1 MSSRSSFGRTPERAG
16 QVKRTG
22 ISSLTGLALAAV
34 LYVAVN
40 VLFNVSAPQ
49 VRLDVTED
57 GLFTLSDGTL
67 ATLARIDEPVELH
80 FFLSGH
86 LGREVPLYASY
97 GLRVRELLAEIA
109 AASGGKVI
117 LREHDPRPFSRGEE
131 LAVSFGVQ
139 GVPVESGGELAYFGL
154 AGTSSIDDI
163 ETVAFFQ
170 PEREML
176 LEYDI
181 ARMIHTLSD
190 PEPTVVGV
198 MGSLPVMGDMH
209 AQAQGGVLVPW
220 AIARHL
226 KAGFDTIHLPESIDD
241 LPASIDVMMVVH
253 PRAMSDRAIYEL
265 EQFLFRGGRALLF
278 VDPRAESDTS
288 VGPEAASS
296 SAGGLGPLFEAWGIE
311 VPDRQ
316 LVGDRSMALTINA
329 GTAGRPVPA
338 EFLVWLGASTEHL
351 AQDDPVTARLP
362 TLNFASAG
370 SIRQAADSPL
380 ALEPLI
386 TSSRDSGPIDVDAV
400 RGLRPDVLGL
410 LDRFRPDADVHV
422 LGARLT
428 GEVATAFPDGPPP
441 RTVTRSAAERSVD
454 PDPPHLMSSRR
465 PINVILVADADLLE
479 DRFWLRR
486 RQFFGREVEEAIAG
500 NADFVVNALGN
511 LAGSDALLKL
521 RSRGVSQR
529 PFEKI
534 RALER
539 DAESRLQD
547 KERALQDKLRDTRE
561 TIAGLEGVR
570 TTEDALTGER
580 RVAVSL
586 TEGQRAEVEA
596 LRGQMLSIRRQL
608 HDVRRSLREDVES
621 LEAWLRFANIGL
633 VPIALSGVT
642 IIVGLVR
649 IARRRRYHLGL
660 RERGAS

>member
-1 MSSRSSFGRTPERAG
+1 MT
-16 QVKRTG
+16 RTG
-22 ISSLTGLALAAV
+22 INSLTGLLLAAV

-40 VLFNVSAPQ
+40 ILSNVSAPEI
-49 VRLDVTED
+49 RLDVTED

-67 ATLARIDEPVELH
+67 ATLARIDEPIELH
-80 FFLSGH
+80 FFLSGR

-117 LREHDPRPFSRGEE
+117 LREHDPKPFSRGEE

-139 GVPVESGGELAYFGL
+139 GVPVDSGGELSYFGL
-154 AGTSSIDDI
+154 AGTNSVDDT
-163 ETVAFFQ
+163 ETVPFFQ

-181 ARMIHTLSD
+181 ARMIHALSD

-198 MGSLPVMGDMH
+198 MGSLPVMGDMY

-226 KAGFDTIHLPESIDD
+226 KTGFDTIHLPESIDD

-265 EQFLFRGGRALLF
+265 EQFLFRGGRALIF

-296 SAGGLGPLFEAWGIE
+296 STGGLGPLIETWGIE

-329 GTAGRPVPA
+329 GTAARPVPA
-338 EFLVWLGASTEHL
+338 EYLAWLGASAEHL

-362 TLNFASAG
+362 ALNLASAG
-370 SIRQAADSPL
+370 FIRRDESSPL

-410 LDRFRPDADVHV
+410 LDRFRPDGDAHV
-422 LGARLT
+422 LAARLT

-441 RTVTRSAAERSVD
+441 RTVAKSAAELAAD
-454 PDPPHLMSSRR
+454 PDPPHLMRSRR
-465 PINVILVADADLLE
+465 PINVILVADADLLA
-479 DRFWLRR
+479 DRFWLRKQ
-486 RQFFGREVEEAIAG
+486 QFFGRDIEEAIAG

-529 PFEKI
+529 PFERI

-539 DAESRLQD
+539 DAASRLRD
-547 KERALQDKLRDTRE
+547 KERELQDKLRETRE
-561 TIAGLEGVR
+561 KIGGLEGVR
-570 TTEDALTGER
+570 TTEDASTGER
-580 RVAVSL
+580 RVVVSL
-586 TEGQRAEVEA
+586 TDGQRAEVEA

-608 HDVRRSLREDVES
+608 HAVRRSLRENVES
-621 LEAWLRFANIGL
+621 LEAWLQFANIGL
-633 VPIALSGVT
+633 VPIVLSGVA
-642 IIVGLVR
+642 ILVGLVR
-649 IARRRRYHLGL
+649 VARRRRYHLGL
-660 RERGAS
+660 RERAAS

>member
-1 MSSRSSFGRTPERAG
+1 MT
-16 QVKRTG
+16 RTG
-22 ISSLTGLALAAV
+22 IDSLAGLLIAAV

-40 VLFNVSAPQ
+40 ILCNVSAPQ
-49 VRLDVTED
+49 ARLDVTED

-86 LGREVPLYASY
+86 LAREVPLYASY

-117 LREHDPRPFSRGEE
+117 LREHDPEPFSRAEE

-139 GVPVESGGELAYFGL
+139 RVPVDGGGELAYFGL
-154 AGTSSIDDI
+154 AGTNSVD
-163 ETVAFFQ
+163 ETQTVPFFQ
-170 PEREML
+170 PERERL
-176 LEYDI
+176 LEYDV
-181 ARMIHTLSD
+181 ARMIHALSD

-209 AQAQGGVLVPW
+209 AQARGGVLVPW
-220 AIARHL
+220 AIARRL
-226 KAGFDTIHLPESIDD
+226 RTGFDTIHLPESIDD

-278 VDPRAESDTS
+278 VDPKAESDTS
-288 VGPEAASS
+288 VGPEAASTS
-296 SAGGLGPLFEAWGIE
+296 TGGLGPLFETWGIE

-316 LVGDRSMALTINA
+316 LLGDRSMALTINA
-329 GTAGRPVPA
+329 GTAARPAPA
-338 EFLVWLGASTEHL
+338 EFLVWLGASAEHL

-362 TLNFASAG
+362 VLNLASAG
-370 SIRQAADSPL
+370 FIRQAESSPL

-386 TSSRDSGPIDVDAV
+386 TSSRDSGPIDVDTV
-400 RGLRPDVLGL
+400 RGPRPDVLGL
-410 LDRFRPDADVHV
+410 LDRFRPDGDVHV

-441 RTVTRSAAERSVD
+441 RTIAKTAAELAAD
-454 PDPPHLMSSRR
+454 PDPPQLMRSRR
-465 PINVILVADADLLE
+465 PINVILVADADLLD
-479 DRFWLRR
+479 DRFWLRKR
-486 RQFFGREVEEAIAG
+486 RFFGRDVEEAIAG

-529 PFEKI
+529 PFERI

-539 DAESRLQD
+539 DAEGRFRE
-547 KERALQDKLRDTRE
+547 KERELQDKLRE
-561 TIAGLEGVR
+561 TQEKIAGLEGVR

-580 RVAVSL
+580 RVVVSL

-596 LRGQMLSIRRQL
+596 LRGQLLSIRRQL
-608 HDVRRSLREDVES
+608 HAVRRSLRENVEG
-621 LEAWLRFANIGL
+621 LEAWVQFANIGL
-633 VPIALSGVT
+633 VPIALSGVAVL
-642 IIVGLVR
+642 VGLVR
-649 IARRRRYHLGL
+649 IAQRRRYHLGL
-660 RERGAS
+660 RARDAS

>member
-1 MSSRSSFGRTPERAG
+1 MT
-16 QVKRTG
+16 RTG
-22 ISSLTGLALAAV
+22 INSLIGLALGAV

-40 VLFNVSAPQ
+40 ILFNVSAPEL
-49 VRLDVTED
+49 RLDVTED

-67 ATLARIDEPVELH
+67 ATLARIDEPIELH
-80 FFLSGH
+80 FFLSGR

-109 AASGGKVI
+109 SASGGKVI
-117 LREHDPRPFSRGEE
+117 LREHDPKPFSRGEE

-139 GVPVESGGELAYFGL
+139 GVPVDSGGELAYFGL
-154 AGTSSIDDI
+154 AGTNSVDDT
-163 ETVAFFQ
+163 ETVPFFQ

-220 AIARHL
+220 AITRHL

-241 LPASIDVMMVVH
+241 LPASVDVMMVVH

-296 SAGGLGPLFEAWGIE
+296 STGGLGRLFETWGIE

-329 GTAGRPVPA
+329 GTAARPVPA
-338 EFLVWLGASTEHL
+338 EFLVWLGASAEHL

-362 TLNFASAG
+362 ALNLASAG
-370 SIRQAADSPL
+370 SIRQEEGSPL

-410 LDRFRPDADVHV
+410 LDRFRPDGDVHI

-428 GEVATAFPDGPPP
+428 GEVDTAFPHGPPP
-441 RTVTRSAAERSVD
+441 RTVAKTAAELSAD
-454 PDPPHLMSSRR
+454 PDPPQLMRSRR
-465 PINVILVADADLLE
+465 PINVILVADTDLLQ
-479 DRFWLRR
+479 DRFWLRK
-486 RQFFGREVEEAIAG
+486 RQFFGRDVEEAIAG

-529 PFEKI
+529 PFERV

-539 DAESRLQD
+539 DAESQFRD
-547 KERALQDKLRDTRE
+547 KERELQDKLRE
-561 TIAGLEGVR
+561 TQEKIAGLEGVR

-580 RVAVSL
+580 RVVVSL
-586 TEGQRAEVEA
+586 TDGQRAEVEA

-608 HDVRRSLREDVES
+608 HEVRRSLRENVES
-621 LEAWLRFANIGL
+621 LEAWLQFANIGL
-633 VPIALSGVT
+633 VPIALSGVA
-642 IIVGLVR
+642 ILVAMVR
-649 IARRRRYHLGL
+649 IARRRRYHYYLDSSSARDL
-660 RERGAS
+660 HS

>member
-1 MSSRSSFGRTPERAG
+1 MT
-16 QVKRTG
+16 RTG
-22 ISSLTGLALAAV
+22 INSLTGLAFAAV

-40 VLFNVSAPQ
+40 ILFNVSSPQ

-57 GLFTLSDGTL
+57 GLFTLSEGTL

-80 FFLSGH
+80 FFLSGR
-86 LGREVPLYASY
+86 LVREVPLYATY

-117 LREHDPRPFSRGEE
+117 LREHDPKPFSRGEE

-154 AGTSSIDDI
+154 AGRNSVDDT
-163 ETVAFFQ
+163 ETVPFFQ

-190 PEPTVVGV
+190 PEPAVVGV
-198 MGSLPVMGDMH
+198 LGSLPIMGDMH

-220 AIARHL
+220 AIARHV
-226 KAGFDTIHLPESIDD
+226 KTGFGTIHLPESIDD

-253 PRAMSDRAIYEL
+253 PRAMTERAIYAL
-265 EQFLFRGGRALLF
+265 EQFLFRGGRALIF
-278 VDPRAESDTS
+278 VDPKAESDTS

-296 SAGGLGPLFEAWGIE
+296 STDGLDPLLRKWGIE

-329 GTAGRPVPA
+329 GTAARPVPA
-338 EFLVWLGASTEHL
+338 EFLAWLGASAEHL

-362 TLNFASAG
+362 VLNLASAG
-370 SIRQAADSPL
+370 FIRRDEDSPL

-386 TSSRDSGPIDVDAV
+386 ASGRDSGRIDVDAV
-400 RGLRPDVLGL
+400 RGMRPDVLGL
-410 LDRFRPDADVHV
+410 LDRFRPDGDTYVI
-422 LGARLT
+422 GARLT

-441 RTVTRSAAERSVD
+441 RTVAKTAAELAAD
-454 PDPPHLMSSRR
+454 PDPPQLLRSRR

-479 DRFWLRR
+479 DRFWLRK
-486 RQFFGREVEEAIAG
+486 RQFFGRDVEEAIAG

-529 PFEKI
+529 PFERI
-534 RALER
+534 RALEQ
-539 DAESRLQD
+539 DAESRFRE
-547 KERALQDKLRDTRE
+547 KERELQDKLRE
-561 TIAGLEGVR
+561 TQEKIAGLEGVR
-570 TTEDALTGER
+570 TTEDTSSGER
-580 RVAVSL
+580 RVVVSL
-586 TEGQRAEVEA
+586 TDGQRAQIEA
-596 LRGQMLSIRRQL
+596 LRGQMLSIRREL
-608 HDVRRSLREDVES
+608 HAVRRSLREDVER
-621 LEAWLRFANIGL
+621 LEAWLQFANIGL
-633 VPIALSGVT
+633 VPVALSGVA
-642 IIVGLVR
+642 VLAGLIR
-649 IARRRRYHLGL
+649 IAGRRRYHLVQ
-660 RERGAS
+660 RERAGG

>member
-1 MSSRSSFGRTPERAG
+1 MT
-16 QVKRTG
+16 RTG
-22 ISSLTGLALAAV
+22 INSLVGLALAAV

-40 VLFNVSAPQ
+40 VLFNVSTPEM
-49 VRLDVTED
+49 RLDVTED

-80 FFLSGH
+80 FFLSEH

-117 LREHDPRPFSRGEE
+117 LHEHDPEPFSRGEE

-139 GVPVESGGELAYFGL
+139 GVPVDSGGELAYFGL
-154 AGTSSIDDI
+154 AGTNSVDDT
-163 ETVAFFQ
+163 ETVPFFQ

-181 ARMIHTLSD
+181 ARMIHALSD

-226 KAGFDTIHLPESIDD
+226 KTAFDTLHLPESIDD
-241 LPASIDVMMVVH
+241 LPASVDVMMVVH
-253 PRAMSDRAIYEL
+253 PRAMSDRAIYAL

-296 SAGGLGPLFEAWGIE
+296 SAGGLGRLFETWGIE
-311 VPDRQ
+311 VPDRR

-329 GTAGRPVPA
+329 GTAARPVPA
-338 EFLVWLGASTEHL
+338 EYLAWLGASAEHL

-362 TLNFASAG
+362 VLNLASAG
-370 SIRQAADSPL
+370 FIRQAEGSPL

-386 TSSRDSGPIDVDAV
+386 TSSLDSAPIDVDAV

-410 LDRFRPDADVHV
+410 LDRFQPDGDAYV

-441 RTVTRSAAERSVD
+441 RTVAKTAAERSAD
-454 PDPPHLMSSRR
+454 PDPPQLMRSRR

-479 DRFWLRR
+479 DRFWLRK
-486 RQFFGREVEEAIAG
+486 RQFFGRDVEEAIAG
-500 NADFVVNALGN
+500 NADFIVNALGN

-529 PFEKI
+529 PFERI

-539 DAESRLQD
+539 DAESRFQD
-547 KERALQDKLRDTRE
+547 KERELQDKLRE
-561 TIAGLEGVR
+561 TQEKIAGLEGVR

-580 RVAVSL
+580 RVQISL
-586 TEGQRAEVEA
+586 TDGQRAQIEA
-596 LRGQMLSIRRQL
+596 LRGELLSIRRQL
-608 HDVRRSLREDVES
+608 HEVRRSLRENVER
-621 LEAWLRFANIGL
+621 LEAWIQFANIGL
-633 VPIALSGVT
+633 VSIALSVVAVV
-642 IIVGLVR
+642 VGLVR

-660 RERGAS
+660 RERTAR

>member
-1 MSSRSSFGRTPERAG
+1 MT
-16 QVKRTG
+16 RTG
-22 ISSLTGLALAAV
+22 LDSLVGLALAAV
-34 LYVAVN
+34 LYVAIN
-40 VLFNVSAPQ
+40 VLFNVSTPEM
-49 VRLDVTED
+49 RLDVTED
-57 GLFTLSDGTL
+57 SLFTLSDGTL
-67 ATLARIDEPVELH
+67 ATLARIDEPIELN

-86 LGREVPLYASY
+86 LGREVPAYASY

-109 AASGGKVI
+109 VASGGKVI
-117 LREHDPRPFSRGEE
+117 LREHDPKPFSHSEE

-139 GVPVESGGELAYFGL
+139 GVPVDSGGELAYFGL
-154 AGTSSIDDI
+154 AGRNSVDDT
-163 ETVAFFQ
+163 ETVPFFQ
-170 PEREML
+170 PDREML

-181 ARMIHTLSD
+181 ARMIHALSD

-288 VGPEAASS
+288 VGPESASS
-296 SAGGLGPLFEAWGIE
+296 STGGLGRLLKAWGIE
-311 VPDRQ
+311 VPDHQ

-329 GTAGRPVPA
+329 GTAARPVPA

-351 AQDDPVTARLP
+351 AQDDPATARLP
-362 TLNFASAG
+362 TLNLASAG
-370 SIRQAADSPL
+370 FIRQVEGSPL
-380 ALEPLI
+380 VLEPLI
-386 TSSRDSGPIDVDAV
+386 ASSLDSGPIDVDAV

-410 LDRFRPDADVHV
+410 LDRFRPDGDTYV

-441 RTVTRSAAERSVD
+441 RTVAKTAAQLSAD
-454 PDPPHLMSSRR
+454 PDPPQLMRSRR
-465 PINVILVADADLLE
+465 PINAILVADADLLA
-479 DRFWLRR
+479 DRFWLRK
-486 RQFFGREVEEAIAG
+486 RQFFGRDVEEAIAG

-529 PFEKI
+529 PFERI

-539 DAESRLQD
+539 DAESRFRD
-547 KERALQDKLRDTRE
+547 KERELQDKLRETRE
-561 TIAGLEGVR
+561 KIAGLEGVR
-570 TTEDALTGER
+570 ATEDVLTGDR
-580 RVAVSL
+580 RVVVSL
-586 TEGQRAEVEA
+586 TEEQRAEVET

-633 VPIALSGVT
+633 VPIALSGAA
-642 IIVGLVR
+642 ILVGLIR
-649 IARRRRYHLGL
+649 IARRRRYHLDFL
-660 RERGAS
+660 SARDLHS

>member
-1 MSSRSSFGRTPERAG
+1 MPERGA
-16 QVKRTG
+16 QVRRTG
-22 ISSLTGLALAAV
+22 IGSLTGLALGTV

-40 VLFNVSAPQ
+40 VLFNVSAPEA
-49 VRLDVTED
+49 RLDVTED

-67 ATLARIDEPVELH
+67 ATLARIDEPIELH

-86 LGREVPLYASY
+86 LGREVPAYASY
-97 GLRVRELLAEIA
+97 GLRVRELLAEVA

-117 LREHDPRPFSRGEE
+117 LREHDPKPFSRGEE

-139 GVPVESGGELAYFGL
+139 GVPVDSGGDLAYFGL
-154 AGTSSIDDI
+154 AGTNSVDDT
-163 ETVAFFQ
+163 EAVPFFQ

-176 LEYDI
+176 LEYDV
-181 ARMIHTLSD
+181 ARMIHALSD

-220 AIARHL
+220 AVARHL
-226 KAGFDTIHLPESIDD
+226 KAAFDTIHLPESIDD
-241 LPASIDVMMVVH
+241 LPASVDVMMVVH

-296 SAGGLGPLFEAWGIE
+296 STGGLGRLFEAWGLE
-311 VPDRQ
+311 VPDRR

-329 GTAGRPVPA
+329 GTAARPVPA
-338 EFLVWLGASTEHL
+338 EFLVWLGASAEYL

-362 TLNFASAG
+362 ALNLASAG
-370 SIRQAADSPL
+370 SIRQAEGSPL
-380 ALEPLI
+380 VLEPLI
-386 TSSRDSGPIDVDAV
+386 TSSVDSGPIDVDAV

-410 LDRFRPDADVHV
+410 LDRFRPDDDTHV

-441 RTVTRSAAERSVD
+441 RTVAKTAADLAED
-454 PDPPHLMSSRR
+454 PDVPQLMRSRQ
-465 PINVILVADADLLE
+465 PVNVILVADADLLQ
-479 DRFWLRR
+479 DRFWLRK

-529 PFEKI
+529 PFERI

-539 DAESRLQD
+539 AAESRFRD
-547 KERALQDKLRDTRE
+547 KERELQDKLRETRE
-561 TIAGLEGVR
+561 KIAGLEGVR
-570 TTEDALTGER
+570 TAEDALTGER
-580 RVAVSL
+580 RVVVSL
-586 TEGQRAEVEA
+586 TDGQRAEVEA
-596 LRGQMLSIRRQL
+596 LRGQMLSIRRQI

-621 LEAWLRFANIGL
+621 LEAWLQFANIGL
-633 VPIALSGVT
+633 VPIALSGVA
-642 IIVGLVR
+642 ILVGLIR
-649 IARRRRYHLGL
+649 IARRRRYHLDSL
-660 RERGAS
+660 SARDLHS

>member
-1 MSSRSSFGRTPERAG
+1 MLERGAQAGRTG
-16 QVKRTG
+16 VD
-22 ISSLTGLALAAV
+22 SLTGLALAAV
-34 LYVAVN
+34 LYLAVN
-40 VLFNVSAPQ
+40 VLFNVSAPEA
-49 VRLDVTED
+49 RLDVTED

-67 ATLARIDEPVELH
+67 ATLARIDEPIELH

-86 LGREVPLYASY
+86 LGREVPAYASY

-109 AASGGKVI
+109 AAAGGKVI
-117 LREHDPRPFSRGEE
+117 LREHDPKPFSRGEE

-139 GVPVESGGELAYFGL
+139 GVPVDSGSELAYFGL
-154 AGTSSIDDI
+154 AGRNSVDDT

-226 KAGFDTIHLPESIDD
+226 KAAFDTIHLPESIDD
-241 LPASIDVMMVVH
+241 LPESVDVMMVVH
-253 PRAMSDRAIYEL
+253 PRAMSSRAIYEL

-278 VDPRAESDTS
+278 VDPKAESDTS
-288 VGPEAASS
+288 VGPDAASS
-296 SAGGLGPLFEAWGIE
+296 STEGLGPLLQKWGIA

-329 GTAGRPVPA
+329 GTATRPVPA
-338 EFLVWLGASTEHL
+338 EFLVWLGASTEYL

-362 TLNFASAG
+362 VLNLASAG
-370 SIRQAADSPL
+370 SIRQVEGSPL
-380 ALEPLI
+380 ILEPLI

-410 LDRFRPDADVHV
+410 LDRFRPEGDIHV

-428 GEVATAFPDGPPP
+428 GEAATAFPDGPPP
-441 RTVTRSAAERSVD
+441 RTVAKTAAELAED
-454 PDPPHLMSSRR
+454 PDPPQLMRSRQ
-465 PINVILVADADLLE
+465 PVNVILVADADLLQ
-479 DRFWLRR
+479 DRFWLRK

-500 NADFVVNALGN
+500 NADFVINALGN

-529 PFEKI
+529 PFERI

-539 DAESRLQD
+539 AAESRFRD
-547 KERALQDKLRDTRE
+547 KERELQEKLRETRE
-561 TIAGLEGVR
+561 KIAGLEGIR
-570 TTEDALTGER
+570 TTEDDLTGER
-580 RVAVSL
+580 RVVVSL
-586 TEGQRAEVEA
+586 TDGQRAEVEA

-608 HDVRRSLREDVES
+608 HDVRRSLREEVES
-621 LEAWLRFANIGL
+621 LEAWLQFANIGL
-633 VPIALSGVT
+633 VPIALSGVA
-642 IIVGLVR
+642 ILVGLVR
-649 IARRRRYHLGL
+649 MAGRRRYHLDL
-660 RERGAS
+660 RERAAR

>member
-1 MSSRSSFGRTPERAG
+1 MT
-16 QVKRTG
+16 RTG
-22 ISSLTGLALAAV
+22 IDSLTGLALAAV

-40 VLFNVSAPQ
+40 TLFNVSAPEI
-49 VRLDVTED
+49 RLDVTED

-67 ATLARIDEPVELH
+67 ATLGRIDEPVELH

-97 GLRVRELLAEIA
+97 GLRVRELLAEVA

-117 LREHDPRPFSRGEE
+117 LHEHDPRPFSRGEE

-139 GVPVESGGELAYFGL
+139 GVPVESAGELAYFGL
-154 AGTSSIDDI
+154 AGTNSVDDI
-163 ETVAFFQ
+163 ETVPFFQ

-181 ARMIHTLSD
+181 ARMIHALSD

-226 KAGFDTIHLPESIDD
+226 KAGFDTIHLPETIDD
-241 LPASIDVMMVVH
+241 LPASVDVMMVVH

-288 VGPEAASS
+288 VGPESASS
-296 SAGGLGPLFEAWGIE
+296 STGGLGPLLQRWGIE

-316 LVGDRSMALTINA
+316 LVGDRSLALTINA
-329 GTAGRPVPA
+329 GTAARPAPA
-338 EFLVWLGASTEHL
+338 EFLVWLGASAEHL

-362 TLNFASAG
+362 ALNLASAG
-370 SIRQAADSPL
+370 FIRRSDGSPL

-386 TSSRDSGPIDVDAV
+386 TSSLDSGPIDVDAV
-400 RGLRPDVLGL
+400 QGLRPDVLGL
-410 LDRFRPDADVHV
+410 LDRFRPDDDAYV

-441 RTVTRSAAERSVD
+441 RTVAKTAAALAAD
-454 PDPPHLMSSRR
+454 PDPPQLMRSRR

-479 DRFWLRR
+479 DRFWLHK

-529 PFEKI
+529 PFERI

-539 DAESRLQD
+539 DAESRFRQ
-547 KERALQDKLRDTRE
+547 KERELQDKLRE
-561 TIAGLEGVR
+561 TQEKIAGLEGVR

-580 RVAVSL
+580 RVVVSL
-586 TEGQRAEVEA
+586 SDRQRAKIEA
-596 LRGQMLSIRRQL
+596 LRGELLSIRRQL
-608 HDVRRSLREDVES
+608 HAVRRSLREDVEG
-621 LEAWLRFANIGL
+621 LEAWLQFANIGL
-633 VPIALSGVT
+633 VPLALSVVA

-649 IARRRRYHLGL
+649 VAQRRRYHLGL
-660 RERGAS
+660 RGRAAS

>member
-1 MSSRSSFGRTPERAG
+1 MPERTPERG
-16 QVKRTG
+16 GRVKRTG
-22 ISSLTGLALAAV
+22 VGSLTGLAFAAV
-34 LYVAVN
+34 LYLAAN
-40 VLFNVSAPQ
+40 ALFNVSAPQ
-49 VRLDVTED
+49 ARLDVTED

-67 ATLARIDEPVELH
+67 AILARIDEPIELH

-86 LGREVPLYASY
+86 LVREVPAYASY
-97 GLRVRELLAEIA
+97 GLRVRELLAEVA
-109 AASGGKVI
+109 AASGGGVI
-117 LREHDPRPFSRGEE
+117 LREHDPKPFSRGEE

-154 AGTSSIDDI
+154 AGTNSVDDT
-163 ETVAFFQ
+163 ETVPFFQ

-181 ARMIHTLSD
+181 ARMIHALSD

-198 MGSLPVMGDMH
+198 MGSLPIMGDMH

-241 LPASIDVMMVVH
+241 LPASVDVMMVVH

-288 VGPEAASS
+288 VGPDAASS
-296 SAGGLGPLFEAWGIE
+296 STGGLGPLLRKWGIE

-329 GTAGRPVPA
+329 GTAARPVPA
-338 EFLVWLGASTEHL
+338 EFLVWLGASAEYL
-351 AQDDPVTARLP
+351 AQDDPVSARLP
-362 TLNFASAG
+362 VLNLASAG
-370 SIRQAADSPL
+370 SIRQAEGSPL
-380 ALEPLI
+380 DLEPLI
-386 TSSRDSGPIDVDAV
+386 TSSRDSGPIDVEAV

-410 LDRFRPDADVHV
+410 LDGFRPDDDVHV

-428 GEVATAFPDGPPP
+428 GDVATAFPDGPPP
-441 RTVTRSAAERSVD
+441 RTVARSAAERAEA
-454 PDPPHLMSSRR
+454 PDAPQLMRSRQ
-465 PINVILVADADLLE
+465 PVNVILVADADLLQ
-479 DRFWLRR
+479 DRFWLRK

-529 PFEKI
+529 PFERI

-539 DAESRLQD
+539 EAESRFRD
-547 KERALQDKLRDTRE
+547 KERELQDKLRETRE
-561 TIAGLEGVR
+561 KIAGLEGVR

-580 RVAVSL
+580 RVVVSL

-596 LRGQMLSIRRQL
+596 LRGQMLSIRRQI
-608 HDVRRSLREDVES
+608 HEVRRSLREDVEG

-633 VPIALSGVT
+633 VPIALSAVALL
-642 IIVGLVR
+642 VGLVR
-649 IARRRRYHLGL
+649 IARRRRYHLDFL
-660 RERGAS
+660 SARDLHS

>member
-1 MSSRSSFGRTPERAG
+1 MPERTPERGAN
-16 QVKRTG
+16 VARTG
-22 ISSLTGLALAAV
+22 TRTGVHSLAGLLLAAV

-40 VLFNVSAPQ
+40 TLFNVSAPEL
-49 VRLDVTED
+49 RLDVTED
-57 GLFTLSDGTL
+57 DLFTLADGTQSI
-67 ATLARIDEPVELH
+67 LARIDEPIELH
-80 FFLSGH
+80 FFLSSH
-86 LGREVPLYASY
+86 LAREVPAYASY
-97 GLRVRELLAEIA
+97 GLRVRELLAEIE
-109 AASGGKVI
+109 AASAGKVV
-117 LREHDPRPFSRGEE
+117 LREHDPKPFSRGEA

-139 GVPVESGGELAYFGL
+139 GVPVESGGDLAYFGL
-154 AGTSSIDDI
+154 AGKNLVDDT
-163 ETVAFFQ
+163 ETVPFFQ

-181 ARMIHTLSD
+181 ARMIHALSD

-226 KAGFDTIHLPESIDD
+226 KDGFDTIHLPESIDD

-288 VGPEAASS
+288 VGPDAASS
-296 SAGGLGPLFEAWGIE
+296 SVGGLGPLFETWGVE
-311 VPDRQ
+311 VPDRR

-329 GTAGRPVPA
+329 GTAARPVPA
-338 EFLVWLGASTEHL
+338 EFLAWLGASAEYL

-362 TLNFASAG
+362 ALNLASAG
-370 SIRQAADSPL
+370 SIRQAEGSPL
-380 ALEPLI
+380 HLEPLI
-386 TSSRDSGPIDVDAV
+386 VSSRDSGSIDVGAV
-400 RGLRPDVLGL
+400 RGLRPDILGL
-410 LDRFRPDADVHV
+410 LDRFRPDGETYV
-422 LGARLT
+422 LGARLS

-441 RTVTRSAAERSVD
+441 RAVPRSAAERSAE
-454 PDPPHLMSSRR
+454 PDPPQLMRSRR
-465 PINVILVADADLLE
+465 PINVILVADADLLA
-479 DRFWLRR
+479 DRFWLRK
-486 RQFFGREVEEAIAG
+486 RQFFGRDVEEAIAG

-529 PFEKI
+529 PFERI

-539 DAESRLQD
+539 DAESRFRE
-547 KERALQDKLRDTRE
+547 KERELQDKLRE
-561 TIAGLEGVR
+561 TQERIAGLEGVR
-570 TTEDALTGER
+570 ATEDASTGER
-580 RVAVSL
+580 RVVVSL
-586 TEGQRAEVEA
+586 TDAQRAQVEA
-596 LRGQMLSIRRQL
+596 LRGQMLSIRGQL
-608 HDVRRSLREDVES
+608 HAVRRSLREDVES

-633 VPIALSGVT
+633 VPVALSGVA
-642 IIVGLVR
+642 ILVGLVR

-660 RERGAS
+660 RERAAS

>member
-1 MSSRSSFGRTPERAG
+1 MT
-16 QVKRTG
+16 RTG
-22 ISSLTGLALAAV
+22 THSLAGLLLAAV

-40 VLFNVSAPQ
+40 VLFNVSSPEI
-49 VRLDVTED
+49 RLDVTED

-67 ATLARIDEPVELH
+67 ATLARIDEPIELH

-86 LGREVPLYASY
+86 LVREVPFYASY

-117 LREHDPRPFSRGEE
+117 LREHDPEPFSRGED

-139 GVPVESGGELAYFGL
+139 GVPVDSGGELAYFGL
-154 AGTSSIDDI
+154 AGTNSVDET
-163 ETVAFFQ
+163 ETVPFFQ
-170 PEREML
+170 PERETL

-181 ARMIHTLSD
+181 ARMIHALSD

-226 KAGFDTIHLPESIDD
+226 KNGFDTLHLPESIDD
-241 LPASIDVMMVVH
+241 LPESIDVMMVVH
-253 PRAMSDRAIYEL
+253 PRTMSDRAIYAL

-278 VDPRAESDTS
+278 VDPNAESDTS
-288 VGPEAASS
+288 VGPDAASS
-296 SAGGLGPLFEAWGIE
+296 STHGLDPLFKTWGIDI
-311 VPDRQ
+311 PDRQ

-329 GTAGRPVPA
+329 GTAARPVPA
-338 EFLVWLGASTEHL
+338 RFLAWLGASTDHL

-362 TLNFASAG
+362 TLHLASAG
-370 SIRQAADSPL
+370 SIRQAESSSL

-386 TSSRDSGPIDVDAV
+386 VSSRDSGPIDVDAV

-410 LDRFRPDADVHV
+410 LDRFRPDGDVHV

-428 GEVATAFPDGPPP
+428 GEVATAFPDGPPS
-441 RTVTRSAAERSVD
+441 RTVAKTAAD
-454 PDPPHLMSSRR
+454 PDPPHLTRSRR

-479 DRFWLRR
+479 DRFWLRKR
-486 RQFFGREVEEAIAG
+486 EFFGRDVEEAIAG

-511 LAGSDALLKL
+511 LAGSDALLTL
-521 RSRGVSQR
+521 RSRGVSRR
-529 PFEKI
+529 PFERI

-539 DAESRLQD
+539 DAESRFRD
-547 KERALQDKLRDTRE
+547 KERELQDKLRE
-561 TIAGLEGVR
+561 TQEKIAGLEGVR

-580 RVAVSL
+580 RVVVSL
-586 TEGQRAEVEA
+586 TDGQRAEVEA
-596 LRGQMLSIRRQL
+596 LRGQLLSIRRQL
-608 HDVRRSLREDVES
+608 HAVRRSLREDVER
-621 LEAWLRFANIGL
+621 LETWLQFANIGL
-633 VPIALSGVT
+633 VPLALSGVAML
-642 IIVGLVR
+642 VSLVR
-649 IARRRRYHLGL
+649 IALRRRYHLGL
-660 RERGAS
+660 RERGAR

>member
-1 MSSRSSFGRTPERAG
+1 MT
-16 QVKRTG
+16 RTG
-22 ISSLTGLALAAV
+22 INSLTGLALGAV

-40 VLFNVSAPQ
+40 ILFNVSAPEI
-49 VRLDVTED
+49 RLDVTQD
-57 GLFTLSDGTL
+57 DLFTLSDGTL
-67 ATLARIDEPVELH
+67 ATLARIDEPLELH
-80 FFLSGH
+80 FFLSGR

-117 LREHDPRPFSRGEE
+117 LREHDPEPFSRGEE

-139 GVPVESGGELAYFGL
+139 GVPVDSGGELAYFGL
-154 AGTSSIDDI
+154 AGTNSVDDTQ
-163 ETVAFFQ
+163 TVPFFQ

-253 PRAMSDRAIYEL
+253 PRAMSDRAIYAL
-265 EQFLFRGGRALLF
+265 EQFLFRGGRALIF

-288 VGPEAASS
+288 VGPEGASS
-296 SAGGLGPLFEAWGIE
+296 STGGLGRLFETWGIE

-329 GTAGRPVPA
+329 GTAARPVPA
-338 EFLVWLGASTEHL
+338 EFLVWLGASTEYL

-362 TLNFASAG
+362 ALNLASAG
-370 SIRQAADSPL
+370 SIRQGEGSPL

-410 LDRFRPDADVHV
+410 LDRFRPDGEAHV

-441 RTVTRSAAERSVD
+441 RTVTRTAAELAAD
-454 PDPPHLMSSRR
+454 PDPPQLMRSRR

-479 DRFWLRR
+479 DRFWLRK
-486 RQFFGREVEEAIAG
+486 RQFFGRDVEEAIAG

-529 PFEKI
+529 PFERI

-539 DAESRLQD
+539 DAESRFRD
-547 KERALQDKLRDTRE
+547 KERELQDKLRE
-561 TIAGLEGVR
+561 TQEKIAGLEGVR
-570 TTEDALTGER
+570 TTEDALTGEQ
-580 RVAVSL
+580 RVVVSL
-586 TEGQRAEVEA
+586 TDGQRAEVEA
-596 LRGQMLSIRRQL
+596 LRGQLLSIRRQV
-608 HDVRRSLREDVES
+608 HEVRRSLRENVES
-621 LEAWLRFANIGL
+621 LEAWLQFANIGL
-633 VPIALSGVT
+633 VPIALSGVA
-642 IIVGLVR
+642 ILVGLVR

-660 RERGAS
+660 REPAAS

>member
-1 MSSRSSFGRTPERAG
+1 MPERGA
-16 QVKRTG
+16 QVRRTG
-22 ISSLTGLALAAV
+22 IGSLAGLALGAV

-40 VLFNVSAPQ
+40 VLFNVSAPEA
-49 VRLDVTED
+49 RLDVTEN

-67 ATLARIDEPVELH
+67 ATLARIDEPIELH

-86 LGREVPLYASY
+86 LGREVPAYASY
-97 GLRVRELLAEIA
+97 GLRVRELLAEVA

-117 LREHDPRPFSRGEE
+117 LREHDPKPFSRGEE

-139 GVPVESGGELAYFGL
+139 GVPVDSGGDLAYFGL
-154 AGTSSIDDI
+154 AGTNSVDDT
-163 ETVAFFQ
+163 ETVPFFQ

-176 LEYDI
+176 LEYDV
-181 ARMIHTLSD
+181 ARMIHALSN

-220 AIARHL
+220 AVARHL
-226 KAGFDTIHLPESIDD
+226 KAVFDTIHLPESIDD

-288 VGPEAASS
+288 VGPEATSS
-296 SAGGLGPLFEAWGIE
+296 STGGLGRLFEAWGIE
-311 VPDRQ
+311 VPDRR

-329 GTAGRPVPA
+329 GTAARPVPA
-338 EFLVWLGASTEHL
+338 EFLVWLGASAEYL

-362 TLNFASAG
+362 ALNLASAG
-370 SIRQAADSPL
+370 SIRQAEGSPL
-380 ALEPLI
+380 VLEPLI
-386 TSSRDSGPIDVDAV
+386 TSSADSGPIDVDAV

-410 LDRFRPDADVHV
+410 LDRFRPDDDTHV

-441 RTVTRSAAERSVD
+441 RTVAKTAVDLAED
-454 PDPPHLMSSRR
+454 PDVPQLMRSRQ
-465 PINVILVADADLLE
+465 PVNVILVADADLLQ
-479 DRFWLRR
+479 DRFWLRK

-529 PFEKI
+529 PFERI

-539 DAESRLQD
+539 AAESRFRD
-547 KERALQDKLRDTRE
+547 KERELQDKLRETRE
-561 TIAGLEGVR
+561 KIAGLEGVR
-570 TTEDALTGER
+570 SAEDALTGER
-580 RVAVSL
+580 RVVVSL
-586 TEGQRAEVEA
+586 TDGQRAEVEA
-596 LRGQMLSIRRQL
+596 LRGQMLSIRRQI

-621 LEAWLRFANIGL
+621 LEAWLQFANIGL
-633 VPIALSGVT
+633 VPIALSGVA
-642 IIVGLVR
+642 ILVGLIR

-660 RERGAS
+660 SERGAG

>member
-1 MSSRSSFGRTPERAG
+1 MT
-16 QVKRTG
+16 RTG
-22 ISSLTGLALAAV
+22 INSLTGLSLAAV
-34 LYVAVN
+34 LYVAAN
-40 VLFNVSAPQ
+40 TLFNVSAPQ

-154 AGTSSIDDI
+154 AGTNSVDDV
-163 ETVAFFQ
+163 ETVPFFQ

-181 ARMIHTLSD
+181 ARMIHVLSD

-241 LPASIDVMMVVH
+241 LPASVDVMMVVH
-253 PRAMSDRAIYEL
+253 PRAMSERAIYEL

-288 VGPEAASS
+288 VGPDAASS
-296 SAGGLGPLFEAWGIE
+296 STGGLGPLLRKWGIE
-311 VPDRQ
+311 VPDRR

-329 GTAGRPVPA
+329 GTAARPVPA
-338 EFLVWLGASTEHL
+338 EFLVWLGASAEYL
-351 AQDDPVTARLP
+351 AQDDPATARLP
-362 TLNFASAG
+362 ALHLASAG
-370 SIRQAADSPL
+370 SIRRSEGSPL

-386 TSSRDSGPIDVDAV
+386 TSSPDSGPIDVDAV

-410 LDRFRPDADVHV
+410 LDRFRPDDDVHV

-441 RTVTRSAAERSVD
+441 RTVAKTAAELAAN
-454 PDPPHLMSSRR
+454 PDPPQLMRSRR
-465 PINVILVADADLLE
+465 PINVILVADADLLQ
-479 DRFWLRR
+479 DRFWLRK

-529 PFEKI
+529 PFERI
-534 RALER
+534 RAHRARRGEPIPGQGAR
-539 DAESRLQD
+539 AAGQASRNPGED
-547 KERALQDKLRDTRE
+547 R
-561 TIAGLEGVR
+561 R
-570 TTEDALTGER
+570 TGGGPGDRGRPDR
-580 RVAVSL
+580 RTKRIVVSL
-586 TEGQRAEVEA
+586 TDRQRAQIEA

-633 VPIALSGVT
+633 VPIALSGVA
-642 IIVGLVR
+642 ILVGLIR
-649 IARRRRYHLGL
+649 IARRRRYHLDFL
-660 RERGAS
+660 SARDLHS

>member
-1 MSSRSSFGRTPERAG
+1 MT
-16 QVKRTG
+16 RTG
-22 ISSLTGLALAAV
+22 IDSLAGLALATV

-40 VLFNVSAPQ
+40 VLFNVSAPG

-80 FFLSGH
+80 FFLSDH
-86 LGREVPLYASY
+86 LGREVPFYASY

-117 LREHDPRPFSRGEE
+117 LREHDPEPFSRGEE

-139 GVPVESGGELAYFGL
+139 GIPVDGGDELAYFGL
-154 AGTSSIDDI
+154 AGTNSVDDT
-163 ETVAFFQ
+163 ETVPFFQ
-170 PEREML
+170 PQREML

-181 ARMIHTLSD
+181 ARMIHALSD

-198 MGSLPVMGDMH
+198 MSSLPVMGDMH

-253 PRAMSDRAIYEL
+253 PRAMSERAIYEL

-278 VDPRAESDTS
+278 VDPKAESDTS
-288 VGPEAASS
+288 VGPEKASTS
-296 SAGGLGPLFEAWGIE
+296 TDGLGPLFATWGVE
-311 VPDRQ
+311 VADRW
-316 LVGDRSMALTINA
+316 LVGDRSMGLTINA
-329 GTAGRPVPA
+329 GTAARPVPA

-351 AQDDPVTARLP
+351 AQDDPVTAQLP
-362 TLNFASAG
+362 ELNLASAG
-370 SIRQAADSPL
+370 FIRQVESSPL

-386 TSSRDSGPIDVDAV
+386 TSSRDSGPIDIDAV

-410 LDRFRPDADVHV
+410 LDRFRPDDDTYV

-441 RTVTRSAAERSVD
+441 RMVAKTAAERSAD
-454 PDPPHLMSSRR
+454 PDPPQLMRSRR

-479 DRFWLRR
+479 DRFWLRKR
-486 RQFFGREVEEAIAG
+486 RFFGRDVEEAIAG

-529 PFEKI
+529 PFERI

-539 DAESRLQD
+539 DAESRFRE
-547 KERALQDKLRDTRE
+547 KERDLQDKLRE
-561 TIAGLEGVR
+561 TQEKIAGLEGVR
-570 TTEDALTGER
+570 TTQDALTGER
-580 RVAVSL
+580 RVVVSL
-586 TEGQRAEVEA
+586 TDEQRAQIEA
-596 LRGQMLSIRRQL
+596 HRGELLSIRRQL
-608 HDVRRSLREDVES
+608 HAVRRSLRENVES
-621 LEAWLRFANIGL
+621 IEAWLQFANIGL
-633 VPIALSGVT
+633 VPIALSVVA
-642 IIVGLVR
+642 IVVGLVR
-649 IARRRRYHLGL
+649 IARRRRYHLDL
-660 RERGAS
+660 YERAAS

>member
-1 MSSRSSFGRTPERAG
+1 MTGMSINSLAG
-16 QVKRTG
+16 L
-22 ISSLTGLALAAV
+22 SLAAI

-40 VLFNVSAPQ
+40 TLFNVSAPQ
-49 VRLDVTED
+49 VRLDVTEH

-86 LGREVPLYASY
+86 LGREVPAYASH
-97 GLRVRELLAEIA
+97 GLRVRELLAEVA
-109 AASGGKVI
+109 AASDGKVI
-117 LREHDPRPFSRGEE
+117 LHEYDPRPFSRGEA

-154 AGTSSIDDI
+154 AGMNSVDEV
-163 ETVAFFQ
+163 ETVPFFQ
-170 PEREML
+170 PEREMF

-181 ARMIHTLSD
+181 ARMIHALSD

-220 AIARHL
+220 AIVRHL
-226 KAGFDTIHLPESIDD
+226 KAGFDTLHLPESIDD
-241 LPASIDVMMVVH
+241 LPASVDVMMVVH
-253 PRAMSDRAIYEL
+253 PRAMSDRAIYLL

-288 VGPEAASS
+288 VGPDAASS
-296 SAGGLGPLFEAWGIE
+296 STSGLGPLLRKWGIE
-311 VPDRQ
+311 IPDRR

-329 GTAGRPVPA
+329 GTAARPVPA
-338 EFLVWLGASTEHL
+338 EFLVWLGASAEHL
-351 AQDDPVTARLP
+351 APDDPVTARLP
-362 TLNFASAG
+362 ALNLASAG
-370 SIRQAADSPL
+370 FIRRSEGSPL

-386 TSSRDSGPIDVDAV
+386 VSSLDSGPIDVDAV

-410 LDRFRPDADVHV
+410 LDRFQPDDDTYV

-428 GEVATAFPDGPPP
+428 GKVATAFPDGPPP
-441 RTVTRSAAERSVD
+441 RTVPKTATAPAAN
-454 PDPPHLMSSRR
+454 PDPPQLMRSER
-465 PINVILVADADLLE
+465 PINVILVADADLLQ
-479 DRFWLRR
+479 DRFWLRK

-529 PFEKI
+529 PFERI
-534 RALER
+534 RSIER
-539 DAESRLQD
+539 DAESRLRD
-547 KERALQDKLRDTRE
+547 KERELQDKLRE
-561 TIAGLEGVR
+561 TQEKIAGLEGVR
-570 TTEDALTGER
+570 ATEDALTGER
-580 RVAVSL
+580 SVVVSL
-586 TEGQRAEVEA
+586 TASQRAEVET

-608 HDVRRSLREDVES
+608 HAVRRGLREEVEG
-621 LEAWLRFANIGL
+621 LEAWLHFANIGL
-633 VPIALSGVT
+633 VPITLSIVA

-649 IARRRRYHLGL
+649 VARRRYYHLNAL
-660 RERGAS
+660 SARDLHR

>member
-1 MSSRSSFGRTPERAG
+1 MT
-16 QVKRTG
+16 RTG
-22 ISSLTGLALAAV
+22 IDSLTGLALGAV

-40 VLFNVSAPQ
+40 ILFNVSAPE

-67 ATLARIDEPVELH
+67 ATLARIDEPIELH
-80 FFLSGH
+80 FFLSGR

-97 GLRVRELLAEIA
+97 ALRVRELLAEIA

-117 LREHDPRPFSRGEE
+117 LREHDPKPFSRGEE

-154 AGTSSIDDI
+154 AGTNSVDDT
-163 ETVAFFQ
+163 EAVPFLQ

-181 ARMIHTLSD
+181 ARMIHALSD
-190 PEPTVVGV
+190 SEPTVVGV

-226 KAGFDTIHLPESIDD
+226 KTGFDTIHLPESIDD

-296 SAGGLGPLFEAWGIE
+296 STDGLGPLFEMWGIE

-329 GTAGRPVPA
+329 GTAARPVPA
-338 EFLVWLGASTEHL
+338 EYLAWLGASAEHL

-362 TLNFASAG
+362 ALNLASAG
-370 SIRQAADSPL
+370 SIRQAEGSPL

-410 LDRFRPDADVHV
+410 LDRFRPDGDVHV

-428 GEVATAFPDGPPP
+428 GEVATAFPHGPPP
-441 RTVTRSAAERSVD
+441 RTVAKTAAELAAD
-454 PDPPHLMSSRR
+454 PDPPQLMRSRR
-465 PINVILVADADLLE
+465 PINVILVADADLLA

-486 RQFFGREVEEAIAG
+486 QPVFRPRRRGSDRRQRRFRRQRAGQSRRERCLAEAA
-500 NADFVVNALGN
+500 
-511 LAGSDALLKL
+511 LAGRFPAPL
-521 RSRGVSQR
+521 RENPGARARRGEPISGKGARAAGQASRNTGEDR
-529 PFEKI
+529 
-534 RALER
+534 
-539 DAESRLQD
+539 
-547 KERALQDKLRDTRE
+547 
-561 TIAGLEGVR
+561 R
-570 TTEDALTGER
+570 TGGCPDDRGRLTGER
-580 RVAVSL
+580 RVVVSL
-586 TEGQRAEVEA
+586 TDGQRAEVEA

-608 HDVRRSLREDVES
+608 HEVRRSLREDVES
-621 LEAWLRFANIGL
+621 LEAWLQFANIGL
-633 VPIALSGVT
+633 VPIALSGVA
-642 IIVGLVR
+642 ILVGLVR
-649 IARRRRYHLGL
+649 VARRRRYHLGL
-660 RERGAS
+660 RERAAG

>member
-1 MSSRSSFGRTPERAG
+1 MT
-16 QVKRTG
+16 RTG
-22 ISSLTGLALAAV
+22 INSLIGLVFAAV

-40 VLFNVSAPQ
+40 ILFNVSSPQ
-49 VRLDVTED
+49 VRLDVTEG

-80 FFLSGH
+80 FFLSGR
-86 LGREVPLYASY
+86 LVREVPLYATY

-117 LREHDPRPFSRGEE
+117 LREHDPKPFSRGEG

-154 AGTSSIDDI
+154 AGRNTVDDT
-163 ETVAFFQ
+163 ESVPFFQ

-190 PEPTVVGV
+190 PEPAVVGV
-198 MGSLPVMGDMH
+198 LGSLPIMGDMH

-220 AIARHL
+220 AIARHV
-226 KAGFDTIHLPESIDD
+226 KTGFGTIHLPESIDD

-253 PRAMSDRAIYEL
+253 PRAMTERAIYAL
-265 EQFLFRGGRALLF
+265 EQFLFRGGRALIF
-278 VDPRAESDTS
+278 VDPKAESDTS

-296 SAGGLGPLFEAWGIE
+296 STGGLDPLLRKWGIE

-329 GTAGRPVPA
+329 GTAARPVPA
-338 EFLVWLGASTEHL
+338 EFLAWLGASAEHL

-362 TLNFASAG
+362 VLNLASAG
-370 SIRQAADSPL
+370 FIRRDEDSPL

-386 TSSRDSGPIDVDAV
+386 ASGRDSGRIDVDAV
-400 RGLRPDVLGL
+400 RGMRPDVLGL
-410 LDRFRPDADVHV
+410 LDGFRPDGDTYVI
-422 LGARLT
+422 GARLT

-441 RTVTRSAAERSVD
+441 RTVAKSAAELAAD
-454 PDPPHLMSSRR
+454 PDPPQLLRSRR

-479 DRFWLRR
+479 DRFWLRK
-486 RQFFGREVEEAIAG
+486 RQFFGRDVEEAIAG

-529 PFEKI
+529 PFERI
-534 RALER
+534 RALEQ
-539 DAESRLQD
+539 DAESRFRE
-547 KERALQDKLRDTRE
+547 KERALQDKLRE
-561 TIAGLEGVR
+561 TQEKIAGLEGVR
-570 TTEDALTGER
+570 TTEDASSGER
-580 RVAVSL
+580 RVVVSL
-586 TEGQRAEVEA
+586 TDGQRAQIEA
-596 LRGQMLSIRRQL
+596 LRGQMLSIRREL
-608 HDVRRSLREDVES
+608 HAVRRSLREDVER
-621 LEAWLRFANIGL
+621 LEAWLQFANIGL
-633 VPIALSGVT
+633 VPVALSGVA
-642 IIVGLVR
+642 ILAGLIR
-649 IARRRRYHLGL
+649 IAGRRRYHLVQ
-660 RERGAS
+660 RERAGH